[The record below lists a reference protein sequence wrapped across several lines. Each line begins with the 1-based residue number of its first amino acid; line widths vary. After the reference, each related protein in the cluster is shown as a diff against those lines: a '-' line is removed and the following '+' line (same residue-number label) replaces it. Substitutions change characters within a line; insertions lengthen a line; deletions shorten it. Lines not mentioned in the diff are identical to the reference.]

1 MWLVFLERTRLQL
14 ETSHVHHVLET
25 CLIVVAR
32 VRVLAT
38 QDMRAAT
45 TVSLVQRVR
54 LDPTKALQ
62 VTWVAPHVLMA
73 ATKPSLDQHLAW
85 MSQRVPVA
93 KLVAIMLPVVL
104 RYPSLVE
111 LDFTV
116 WMAQVI
122 ALLCPQVTTPLHRG
136 QRMLPAEHSTTYHA
150 PSAHTRMVTLAQP
163 VAQATPQQAL
173 PLQRQ
178 APAMF
183 VPLVTM
189 VIAQAWVQV
198 AMPVAHRAH

>member
-1 MWLVFLERTRLQL
+1 M
-14 ETSHVHHVLET
+14 
-25 CLIVVAR
+25 
-32 VRVLAT
+32 VLA
-38 QDMRAAT
+38 D
-45 TVSLVQRVR
+45 VSYVR
-54 LDPTKALQ
+54 TDRTKALK
-62 VTWVAPHVLMA
+62 
-73 ATKPSLDQHLAW
+73 ATAFAW
-85 MSQRVPVA
+85 MFHRVSVVKTPMV
-93 KLVAIMLPVVL
+93 IMLPVVL
-104 RYPSLVE
+104 RPPSLVE

>member
-25 CLIVVAR
+25 CRIVVAR

-104 RYPSLVE
+104 RPPSLVE

-150 PSAHTRMVTLAQP
+150 PSALSVRLALHAWISRQVSVARMALVLTL
-163 VAQATPQQAL
+163 
-173 PLQRQ
+173 
-178 APAMF
+178 PAGLWHQLF
-183 VPLVTM
+183 V
-189 VIAQAWVQV
+189 Q
-198 AMPVAHRAH
+198 

>member
-1 MWLVFLERTRLQL
+1 MERTRLQL
-14 ETSHVHHVLET
+14 EIAYVHHAIPT
-25 CLIVVAR
+25 RLIAVAR

-45 TVSLVQRVR
+45 MVSLVQRVG

-73 ATKPSLDQHLAW
+73 ATKPSLDQQLAW
-85 MSQRVPVA
+85 MSQRVTVV
-93 KLVAIMLPVVL
+93 KLVALTVMVMQRVVL
-104 RYPSLVE
+104 RPPSLVE

-116 WMAQVI
+116 WMVQVI

-163 VAQATPQQAL
+163 VAQATPQRAL
-173 PLQRQ
+173 PLQR
-178 APAMF
+178 
-183 VPLVTM
+183 
-189 VIAQAWVQV
+189 
-198 AMPVAHRAH
+198 